1 MQVSIIE
8 LLDNVTAEENAAKAT
23 FKKQKQQ
30 QRPRKERP
38 QQHTFSH
45 QLLASALKVIYAE
58 MSKMKGPFLTLKIP
72 LKLSLVKHIL
82 LINDFKINS

>member
-1 MQVSIIE
+1 MQVSIIK
-8 LLDNVTAEENAAKAT
+8 LLDNVTAEENAAKAPS
-23 FKKQKQQ
+23 KKQQ

-58 MSKMKGPFLTLKIP
+58 MSKMTGPFHTLKIP

-82 LINDFKINS
+82 